1 MAISRQRPLKVQI
14 GHSISLLPPGLDGNG
29 IQVRAAGAMGA
40 CGLAVR
46 HTAVNAKPATAGVCY
61 W

>member
-29 IQVRAAGAMGA
+29 IQVGRQV
-40 CGLAVR
+40 LWELVVWR
-46 HTAVNAKPATAGVCY
+46 YVIRL
-61 W
+61 